1 MKTQTLTI
9 YRNQYGQ
16 FTKKPSFNSRRTE
29 NAEYFQNVRKRN
41 LQKQQEENIHC
52 MILTVKT
59 LIVIV
64 LVCSIIK
71 ILSNLLGWA

>member
-16 FTKKPSFNSRRTE
+16 FTKKPSFNSRRAE
-29 NAEYFQNVRKRN
+29 NSEYFQNIRKRN
-41 LQKQQEENIHC
+41 LQKQQEENIRC